1 MDLQKK
7 SFLRYSKPLSRC
19 RIGLFGDR
27 AINPIKEP
35 FSMIDDWEWEWQF
48 ATFSADYIS
57 RSPQIIERYKQLK
70 GSSIDPYSSLKNGYT
85 QYRRGAVSE

>member
-1 MDLQKK
+1 
-7 SFLRYSKPLSRC
+7 
-19 RIGLFGDR
+19 
-27 AINPIKEP
+27 
-35 FSMIDDWEWEWQF
+35 MIDDWEWEWQF